1 MAVKSFIR
9 GDFRTLIVDNDY
21 PTNYKV
27 YYNGKWNYIQDEES
41 FVNKLNPD
49 LGESYLKRFSLKV
62 LDNNQWVPLA
72 ILENYYNKN
81 EKRNSIF
88 YRTITRENFIFKPR
102 AVNFTEVDARLGLN
116 NLQTPFVSNESK
128 FNKEEIEEVTNK
140 IQKDE
145 ILYKLNL
152 ASKFDELYQIN
163 YKKSEEEN
171 LTSDTNVKFY
181 KEWAELA
188 QQQIECEDITFYETS
203 AIEKNKYCSSNDF
216 ATSIRLLQI
225 TEKDTD
231 VIYKASTMP
240 DFTYDD
246 VTGRTDSIVINNETN
261 KVVQDVI
268 CFDGTKP
275 LSINDNVERNDF
287 CTRIKINE
295 VTVNN

>member
-49 LGESYLKRFSLKV
+49 LGESYLNRFNLKV

-116 NLQTPFVSNESK
+116 NLQTPFASNEIKYS
-128 FNKEEIEEVTNK
+128 KEEIENITNK
-140 IQKDE
+140 LEKDE
-145 ILYKLNL
+145 ILYKVGYINQY
-152 ASKFDELYQIN
+152 DELEKIQYIKN
-163 YKKSEEEN
+163 EEN
-171 LTSDTNVKFY
+171 NFVNDEIVYIKDAAILDNKNPNKQVINFYTN
-181 KEWAELA
+181 
-188 QQQIECEDITFYETS
+188 ETIIS
-203 AIEKNKYCSSNDF
+203 NDKINIEKYNSILKYYHIGSKYDEIIYNLNTIDNFNFSNGIIGVKNADILKNTEYKSQVINF
-216 ATSIRLLQI
+216 SNTSIIRNNNVEVNKNFNVL
-225 TEKDTD
+225 KSS
-231 VIYKASTMP
+231 Y
-240 DFTYDD
+240 
-246 VTGRTDSIVINNETN
+246 INN
-261 KVVQDVI
+261 
-268 CFDGTKP
+268 
-275 LSINDNVERNDF
+275 
-287 CTRIKINE
+287 
-295 VTVNN
+295 

>member
-41 FVNKLNPD
+41 FINKLNPD
-49 LGESYLKRFSLKV
+49 LGESYLNRFNLKV

-128 FNKEEIEEVTNK
+128 FNKKEIEEVTDK

-171 LTSDTNVKFY
+171 LTSDTSVKFY

-246 VTGRTDSIVINNETN
+246 VTGRIDSIVVNNEAN

-275 LSINDNVERNDF
+275 LSINDSVERNDF
-287 CTRIKINE
+287 CARIKINE
-295 VTVNN
+295 VTVD